1 MCGRRSAS
9 MASNYERGM
18 YQQLMEVMARLDAV
32 ENELKNEKIEHKED
46 VRRLNLRIHSL
57 ETENQKLKD
66 ENARLKS
73 IINNDSSNTSLPP
86 STDQNKSKPSNT
98 FNGREKGG
106 RKPGGQKGH
115 KGSTLT
121 KADIERKLNSGECI
135 HKIKK
140 IGSGK
145 GSYITKYVIDLD
157 VKEVITEIRIYADQD
172 GKYPIPSQYY
182 SDVTYG
188 ETIKSIIVDLYSEGV
203 MANDRISAFVN
214 SLSKDSLGLSNGSVY
229 HFCKAFSGKTE
240 PYIFELEEELLNENV
255 VATDA
260 TNVTV
265 DGKQCYV
272 RNFSVARTVVYRALK
287 SKALSALEKQRFLEQ
302 YTGILI
308 HDHETALYHFGTGHG
323 ECNVH
328 IIRYLRKNSEDT
340 KNSWSD
346 EMIQLLCE
354 MNNHRKRAIES
365 GCGSFPTEII
375 SDYENRYKMLI
386 QKGRQENRTTKHK
399 YAKSDENTL
408 LNRMEKYQ
416 QNHLLFLHNF
426 EVSFDDNMSERDLRK
441 VKNRE
446 KMAGGFRKDSGHEM
460 YCNILTMIETFKRRN
475 MPLLESIKQV
485 FTGTLAMK

>member
-1 MCGRRSAS
+1 

-32 ENELKNEKIEHKED
+32 ENDLKNEKIEHKED
-46 VRRLNLRIHSL
+46 IKRLNTRINVL
-57 ETENQKLKD
+57 EKENQKLKD

-98 FNGREKGG
+98 FNSREKCE
-106 RKPGGQKGH
+106 RKPGAQKGH
-115 KGSTLT
+115 KGTTLT
-121 KADIERKLNSGECI
+121 KADIEKKLNSGECI
-135 HKIKK
+135 HRIKK

-145 GSYITKYVIDLD
+145 GSYITKYVIDLE
-157 VKEVITEIRIYADQD
+157 VKEVITEIRIYTDKE
-172 GKYPIPSQYY
+172 GKYQIPSQYY

-188 ETIKSIIVDLYSEGV
+188 ENIKSIIVDLYSEGV

-214 SLSKDSLGLSNGSVY
+214 SLANDSLGLSNGSVY
-229 HFCKAFSGKTE
+229 HFCKVFSSKAE
-240 PYIFELEEELLNENV
+240 PYIFELEEELLNEKV

-265 DGKQCYV
+265 DRKQCYV
-272 RNFSVARTVVYRALK
+272 RNFSAFRTVVYRALK
-287 SKALSALEKQRFLEQ
+287 SKAISALEKLRFLEK

-328 IIRYLRKNSEDT
+328 IIRYLRKNTEDT

-354 MNNHRKRAIES
+354 MNNNRKKAMES
-365 GCGSFPTEII
+365 GSGSFPTEII
-375 SDYENRYKMLI
+375 SDYENRYKKLI
-386 QKGRQENRTTKHK
+386 QKGRQENKTTKHK
-399 YAKSDENTL
+399 YAKSEENTL

-416 QNHLLFLHNF
+416 DNHLLFLHDF

-446 KMAGGFRKDSGHEM
+446 KMAGGFRKDSGHKM